1 MHDLASV
8 LQKIQA
14 GARVRIVQDR
24 YGQERIEIRRAW
36 LPLTTRIDLPREDLS
51 KVKDAL
57 GARSRKHRQAATVS
71 F

>member
-1 MHDLASV
+1 MSDLDSV

-24 YGQERIEIRRAW
+24 YGQERIELKRAW
-36 LPLTTRIDLPREDLS
+36 LPLKTRIDLPREDLL

-57 GARSRKHRQAATVS
+57 GARGRKNRQTATVTL
-71 F
+71 